1 MKSSLFL
8 PLLMSASLS
17 LQAAPFHFGLF
28 SDLPYSAWERQ
39 QLPNLIAEMDAEPL
53 SFVVHAG
60 DIKNGSSVCSDEA
73 FQGVLDA
80 FQLSAHPLIYVPGD
94 NEWADCHHRLN
105 AQFEPM
111 ERLAKL
117 RSLFWMGDSSL
128 GRRALKLERQSD
140 MPAFPA
146 YRENVRWEMG
156 GVLFAGLNLP
166 GSENNFYGVDIAS
179 RDRKGPVAEYLE
191 RSTANRAWLGEAFAI
206 ARDRNL
212 PGILIVAHG
221 NPGFEAWSA
230 GRAETGYLDFLTQ
243 LRDETQKF
251 PGQVV
256 LVHGDTHKQHIDQPM
271 RDAGSGAVVANF
283 TRVETFGFPHFGWIR
298 VTVDTDDPGVFRF
311 VPRPWSRS
319 GGTP

>member
-1 MKSSLFL
+1 VPWSWNAKATC
-8 PLLMSASLS
+8 LL
-17 LQAAPFHFGLF
+17 
-28 SDLPYSAWERQ
+28 
-39 QLPNLIAEMDAEPL
+39 
-53 SFVVHAG
+53 
-60 DIKNGSSVCSDEA
+60 
-73 FQGVLDA
+73 
-80 FQLSAHPLIYVPGD
+80 
-94 NEWADCHHRLN
+94 
-105 AQFEPM
+105 
-111 ERLAKL
+111 
-117 RSLFWMGDSSL
+117 
-128 GRRALKLERQSD
+128 
-140 MPAFPA
+140 FPA

-191 RSTANRAWLGEAFAI
+191 RSAANRAWLGEAFAI

-271 RDAGSGAVVANF
+271 RDAGRARSSRISHAWNLRISALWLDPRHCRYRRPGGFSFCAATLEPIGWRPIAKSG
-283 TRVETFGFPHFGWIR
+283 
-298 VTVDTDDPGVFRF
+298 
-311 VPRPWSRS
+311 
-319 GGTP
+319 